1 MGECLILKS
10 GSGSDTSNANATA
23 DTILQGYSGYVNDV
37 LVHGAVRVYD
47 ENGPKQTE
55 LSPSDTRP
63 VYVQGDAKDGMFI
76 IANGDGVERLN
87 IKVPNTGYYKQT
99 SIVAINV
106 DTWRNV
112 LRNRACRDAN
122 CVNGHILTGYRA
134 WGSTGLA
141 EGSIVNRGAIAHAL
155 PINGHYTIP
164 AGWHSGGG
172 YVNQSIPVQG
182 GWTITPS
189 TYNILCT
196 GAWKYVSGNI
206 TVVGNANLVPWII
219 KKGVWLFGVLGTWQG
234 Y

>member
-10 GSGSDTSNANATA
+10 GSGSDTSNATATA

-37 LVHGAVRVYD
+37 LVHGNIIPYD
-47 ENGPKQTE
+47 ETGPKKTE

-63 VYVQGDAKDGMFI
+63 VYVQEDTKDGMHI
-76 IANGDGVERLN
+76 VPNRDNVERLT
-87 IKVPNTGYYKQT
+87 IRVPNTGYYKQT
-99 SIVAINV
+99 SIIAINV
-106 DTWRNV
+106 ESWRNV

-134 WGSTGLA
+134 WGSTGLS
-141 EGSIVNRGAIAHAL
+141 EGSIVNRGAVAHAL

-182 GWTITPS
+182 GWAITP
-189 TYNILCT
+189 TTWNILCT
-196 GAWKYVSGNI
+196 GAWKYVNGDI

-219 KKGVWLFGVLGTWQG
+219 KKDVRIFGVLGTWQG